1 MEKDSKIL
9 IKKILNGNEQ
19 AAKLLYERYEQ
30 YWFRICL
37 RYGQNRVEAQD
48 MFQEG
53 VIQLFKVL
61 NKFEQLKQGKL
72 DATTTN
78 VTSAIA
84 QEGA

>member
-19 AAKLLYERYEQ
+19 AAKLLYEQYEQ
-30 YWFRICL
+30 HWFRICL

-61 NKFEQLKQGKL
+61 DKF
-72 DATTTN
+72 DAERGLFKN
-78 VTSAIA
+78 
-84 QEGA
+84 